1 MGWLAWYPYAETIAD
16 RSVTYSSLQRPKGS
30 CTEKAHRPL
39 PGRRITMASMF
50 SRVMGLEKMN
60 FFADHGLE
68 SSSVVAA
75 TLGPTC
81 TGGGASGCGIA
92 GALCMTAF

>member
-1 MGWLAWYPYAETIAD
+1 MGWPALYPYAEAIIA
-16 RSVTYSSLQRPKGS
+16 RSVTYSSLQGPKGS
-30 CTEKAHRPL
+30 CTEKAQSPP
-39 PGRRITMASMF
+39 PGSRITTASMF
-50 SRVMGLEKMN
+50 SRVTGLEKTN